1 MEAILAVTNTAE
13 VEVKIRPEK
22 NSDPYGI
29 WIHDLDVTGAAQCSG
44 AAVQRWA
51 TKPTDSLLLC
61 WLQINSRS
69 RLVGQLV
76 ERWLVS

>member
-13 VEVKIRPEK
+13 VEGKIRPEK
-22 NSDPYGI
+22 IQTRTEFESMTSTLP
-29 WIHDLDVTGAAQCSG
+29 
-44 AAVQRWA
+44 VQRSTNWA

-69 RLVGQLV
+69 WLVGKLV

>member
-22 NSDPYGI
+22 I
-29 WIHDLDVTGAAQCSG
+29 QTRTGFESMTFTLPVQRS